1 MTRPPVVDRTTPAPL
16 SDAQRRHLE
25 RRLVEE
31 RTRAQDSLTRTLG
44 TWSAEDEQDR
54 AGDLTLA
61 PFHAADRGT
70 DTMDAELEAAEATR
84 VSRELAEIDAAL
96 ARLYATPEQ
105 FGRCADT
112 DGWIAFE
119 RLDVVPWARTCAQA
133 AH

>member
-1 MTRPPVVDRTTPAPL
+1 MTRPEVVAPTTPMPL

-25 RRLVEE
+25 RRLLEE
-31 RTRAQDSLTRTLG
+31 RARAQALLTRTLDA
-44 TWSAEDEQDR
+44 WSAEDEQAR
-54 AGDLTLA
+54 AGDLTLM

-70 DTMDAELEAAEATR
+70 DTMDTELEAAGATR
-84 VSRELAEIDAAL
+84 VSRKLAEIDAAL